1 MKITVSHVH
10 PLEIDVKDDAELEV
24 EENITVDELLDQL
37 DIPQEKQQFV
47 RPEING
53 EEKRLSAKLNSG
65 DHLHLFMHVNR

>member
-10 PLEIDVKDDAELEV
+10 PLEIDVEDDAELEI
-24 EENITVDELLDQL
+24 EENMTVDELLDQL

-53 EEKRLSAKLNSG
+53 EEKRLSAKLNPG